1 MAVANWDES
10 PNTSSSGFSIE
21 GGRAQLTVYFTS
33 YPYTEITTILGKTA
47 KMGDGRLQRTRPLA
61 HPTYPWL
68 VAERISNIQGIG
80 APVKVATSAA
90 LFADVVNLAYYA
102 GYSAYATTIEF
113 TPRPYALLPDSAI
126 TSTLTEWFEE
136 DDVGSPGAG
145 TENKFTTEYLRYTD
159 YEVLPD
165 IDVITAQHGNM
176 VFQATAA
183 LPGANVKSFTG
194 MPRVYIPKAVVKF
207 RWYQVPYSYIDDTDS
222 LILRYLGYINQTAFT
237 TGSRTWPIG
246 SLLYRGVMVKRYTPP
261 VPTTTIIAGTSV
273 YSTEKLCDLEFYWE
287 YTRRENA
294 SPLSPEPNNRNR
306 VQYGHNCMPWYGD
319 RQFYYVTTKADTE
332 AGRYPTYGSVPFQ
345 LLFTDPSAAD

>member
-126 TSTLTEWFEE
+126 TSTLTAWYDE
-136 DDVGSPGAG
+136 DG
-145 TENKFTTEYLRYTD
+145 TEVENKFTTEYLRYTD

-165 IDVITAQHGNM
+165 IDVITAQHGMM
-176 VFQATAA
+176 VFASTAT
-183 LPGANVKSFTG
+183 PPNGKSFTG
-194 MPRVYIPKAVVKF
+194 MPRVYVPKAVVKF
-207 RWYQVPYSYIDDTDS
+207 RWYQVPYSYIDNTDS
-222 LILRYLGYINQTAFT
+222 LILRYLGYINQTDFT
-237 TGSRTWPIG
+237 TGSRTWEAG

-261 VPTTTIIAGTSV
+261 VPTTAIIAGTAV
-273 YSTEKLCDLEFYWE
+273 YSTEKLCDIEFYWE

-294 SPLSPEPNNRNR
+294 SPISPEPTNANRI
-306 VQYGHNCMPWYGD
+306 QYGHNCMPWYGN
-319 RQFYYVTTKADTE
+319 RQYYYVTTKDDADE
-332 AGRYPTYGSVPFQ
+332 AGRYPTYPSVAFQ
-345 LLFTDPSAAD
+345 LLFSDPSAAE